1 MPRPVTCPG
10 CLEVSPSG
18 LWRPPAKRVEGYP
31 LSRVQIP
38 PPPPDPHGS
47 VPAPTLGRSRPGS
60 RAGARAGESLD
71 GRGNRPVRA
80 GHEDGLGLSEGSSS
94 VSLPDGARAT
104 SPPTRNFPIVVI
116 VTGCSPTG
124 TPSR

>member
-1 MPRPVTCPG
+1 MPRPVACPG
-10 CLEVSPSG
+10 CLEVPPSA

-47 VPAPTLGRSRPGS
+47 VPAPTLGRSRLGS
-60 RAGARAGESLD
+60 RAGARAVEPCDRL
-71 GRGNRPVRA
+71 GNRPVRA
-80 GHEDGLGLSEGSSS
+80 GHDDGLGLSDGSSS

-104 SPPTRNFPIVVI
+104 YPPTRNSPLDVI
-116 VTGCSPTG
+116 VTGCGPTG
-124 TPSR
+124 SLSR